1 MLILSSFSKLAD
13 RITPM
18 NILRK
23 IKKTILEIRDNLRI
37 LSDNQNI
44 LHALLE
50 SSRKIQVFGELG
62 QDTVGILRQRANERS
77 AAFIEKNLEEASLY
91 FSLNQ
96 LWDLALKN
104 LNQSELILEFGV
116 YSGNSINYFAARTNR
131 EIHGFD
137 SFTGLPENWP
147 GTWLDAGSFDVEGN
161 LPIVPKHVRLHK
173 GWFNETLGV
182 FLEGHTGNI
191 ALAHIDSDIYSSAK
205 YVLGSLAPRFVPGS
219 LVLFD
224 EHHGYVGWE
233 NGEFKAWNEFCEMH
247 NVKFKYIGFAQLA
260 ALVRIDSIHTT

>member
-1 MLILSSFSKLAD
+1 
-13 RITPM
+13 M
-18 NILRK
+18 NIFRK
-23 IKKTILEIRDNLRI
+23 IKNYLRDNQRI
-37 LSDNQNI
+37 LYS
-44 LHALLE
+44 LLE
-50 SSRKIQVFGELG
+50 SSRKIQGFGDLG

-104 LNQSELILEFGV
+104 LTQSGLILEFGV

-131 EIHGFD
+131 QIHGFD

-161 LPIVPKHVRLHK
+161 LPKVPKHVTLHK
-173 GWFNETLGV
+173 GWFNETLGI
-182 FLEGHTGNI
+182 FLEGHNGSI

-205 YVLGSLAPRFVPGS
+205 YVLELLASRFVPGS

-224 EHHGYVGWE
+224 VGDFR
-233 NGEFKAWNEFCEMH
+233 GE
-247 NVKFKYIGFAQLA
+247 VIVIRTL
-260 ALVRIDSIHTT
+260 IDLL